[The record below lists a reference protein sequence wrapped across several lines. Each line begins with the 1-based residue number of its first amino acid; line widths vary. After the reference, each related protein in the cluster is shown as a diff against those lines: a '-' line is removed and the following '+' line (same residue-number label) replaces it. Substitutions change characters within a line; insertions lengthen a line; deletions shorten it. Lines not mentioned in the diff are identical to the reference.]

1 MFTKDELFDP
11 KCKSKSQ
18 SKLSNKSRDRM
29 KKSLKVSSK
38 AEKNILIEGDYPDE
52 PSSDPFEKITSRST
66 HQWNADM
73 DFLSKQLKSPQAATI
88 SLTKKAFKKPV
99 ERYAD
104 FT

>member
-1 MFTKDELFDP
+1 MTKPSENSRREHSGRSKPHTHRSSKRLEMFTKDELFDP

-66 HQWNADM
+66 HQ
-73 DFLSKQLKSPQAATI
+73 
-88 SLTKKAFKKPV
+88 
-99 ERYAD
+99 
-104 FT
+104 